1 MTDAAEEEIP
11 TEEASPIVTVTRPKR
26 VRRGSP
32 WVFSNEIEMNAAAKA
47 IPPGTMVRLQEQSC
61 KPVGAAYFNPHSL
74 IAARVIADDPTQAF
88 DTAYVVARLTN
99 ALELRDRL
107 YPAPFYRLIHAEAD
121 GLPGIVIDRYGD
133 VVVCQLNTAGAER
146 HRAAVTDAL
155 QDVLNPRAIVLKND
169 SPVRDLERLDRYEE
183 TIGTLSD
190 DPLEVQEN
198 GATFLAPIGAGQK
211 TGWFYDQRDNRAF
224 VASLAKGAR
233 VLDLYCYLGGF
244 GILAAKSGAASVL
257 GIDRADATL
266 SLARESADRNG
277 VGDICTFEN
286 ATLPGAL
293 ETLATAGERFDI
305 VVCDPPAFVKSRK
318 NLATG
323 LKGYRKL
330 FKLCAGRVV
339 PGGFLFAASCSER
352 VERDAFEDEVAH
364 ALALAGRKGRVLRV
378 AEAGADHPAHP
389 MLPQSR
395 YLKAMV
401 LQLD

>member
-1 MTDAAEEEIP
+1 MTDAAEDETP
-11 TEEASPIVTVTRPKR
+11 TEETVPTVIVTRPKR

-32 WVFSNEIEMNAAAKA
+32 WVFSNEIEMSAAAKA
-47 IPPGTMVRLQEQSC
+47 IPPGTMVRLQEQSG

-74 IAARVIADDPTQAF
+74 IAARVIADDPAQAF
-88 DTAYVVARLTN
+88 DTAYVAARLTN
-99 ALELRDRL
+99 ALALRDRL
-107 YPAPFYRLIHAEAD
+107 YPAPYYRLIHAEAD
-121 GLPGIVIDRYGD
+121 GLPGIIIDRYGD

-146 HRAAVTDAL
+146 HRAAITEAL
-155 QDVLNPRAIVLKND
+155 QEVLNPRAIVLKND

-183 TIGTLSD
+183 SIGTLAD
-190 DPLEVQEN
+190 EPLEVQEN
-198 GATFLAPIGAGQK
+198 DTTFLAPIGSGQK

-224 VASLAKGAR
+224 MASLAKGAR

-244 GILAAKSGAASVL
+244 GILAAKSGATSVL
-257 GIDRADATL
+257 GIDRAEAAL
-266 SLARESADRNG
+266 ALARESATRNG
-277 VGDICTFEN
+277 VGDICTFED

-293 ETLATAGERFDI
+293 ETLAAAGERFDV

-330 FKLCAGRVV
+330 FRLCAGRVT
-339 PGGFLFAASCSER
+339 PGGFLFAASCSHL
-352 VERDAFEDEVAH
+352 VERDVFEDEVAH

-378 AEAGADHPAHP
+378 AEAAADHPAHP

>member
-1 MTDAAEEEIP
+1 MTDAAEDTP
-11 TEEASPIVTVTRPKR
+11 TEQTIPVVTVTRPKR

-32 WVFSNEIEMNAAAKA
+32 WVFSNEIEMSTATKA
-47 IPPGTMVRLQEQSC
+47 ISPGTMVRLQEQSG

-74 IAARVIADDPTQAF
+74 IAARVVADDPAQPF
-88 DTAYVVARLTN
+88 DAAYVVTQLTN
-99 ALELRDRL
+99 ARALRDRL

-121 GLPGIVIDRYGD
+121 GLPGVIIDRYGD

-146 HRAAVTDAL
+146 HRDAITGAL
-155 QDVLNPRAIVLKND
+155 QEVLNPRAIVLKND

-183 TIGTLSD
+183 VIGTLSD
-190 DPLEVQEN
+190 DPLEIQEN
-198 GATFLAPIGAGQK
+198 GTTFLAPIGSGQK

-224 VASLAKGAR
+224 MASLAKDAR

-244 GILAAKSGAASVL
+244 GILAAKAGAKSVL
-257 GIDRADATL
+257 GVDRAEPAL
-266 SLARESADRNG
+266 ALARESAVRNG
-277 VGDICTFEN
+277 VSDICTFEEG
-286 ATLPGAL
+286 TLPGVL
-293 ETLATAGERFDI
+293 ETLAAAGEKFDV

-330 FKLCAGRVV
+330 FKLCAGRVA
-339 PGGFLFAASCSER
+339 PGGFLFAASCSHL

-378 AEAGADHPAHP
+378 AEAAADHPAHP

>member
-1 MTDAAEEEIP
+1 MTDAAEDETP
-11 TEEASPIVTVTRPKR
+11 TEESVPTVIVTRPKR

-32 WVFSNEIEMNAAAKA
+32 WVFSNEIEMSAAAKA
-47 IPPGTMVRLQEQSC
+47 IPPGTMVRLQEQSG

-74 IAARVIADDPTQAF
+74 IAARVIADDPRQAF
-88 DTAYVVARLTN
+88 DTAYVAARLTN
-99 ALELRDRL
+99 ALALRDRL
-107 YPAPFYRLIHAEAD
+107 YPAPYYRLIHAEAD
-121 GLPGIVIDRYGD
+121 GLPGIIVDRYGD

-146 HRAAVTDAL
+146 HRVAITEAL
-155 QDVLNPRAIVLKND
+155 QEVLSPRAIVLKND

-183 TIGTLSD
+183 TIGTLTD
-190 DPLEVQEN
+190 EPLDVREN
-198 GATFLAPIGAGQK
+198 DATFLAPIGSGQK

-224 VASLAKGAR
+224 MASLAKGAR

-257 GIDRADATL
+257 GIDRAEAAL
-266 SLARESADRNG
+266 ALARESATRNG
-277 VGDICTFEN
+277 VGDICTFED

-330 FKLCAGRVV
+330 FKLCAGRVA
-339 PGGFLFAASCSER
+339 PGGFLFAASCSHL
-352 VERDAFEDEVAH
+352 VERDVFEDEVAH

-378 AEAGADHPAHP
+378 AEAAADHPAHP